1 MSESCN
7 FETNDEYKES
17 EDDHEFLF
25 EERFKCPNK
34 EVKLGN
40 ITELIYFCYK
50 KNVNILDTLEQIP
63 YLKNMGYFWD
73 MELTYLCLTEGSELL
88 QIQLLILLKGNFS
101 YFPSYIDDHN
111 TFILDL
117 IHFLLDYK
125 NNYVDTDE
133 NLIWNKKIES
143 NWKDLIACLIIDN
156 PFVLTSEIAFHL
168 YSLYFVDFIMDYPDM
183 HIVSSCCD
191 NVNQINLHT
200 IDILLSYTLPSSNA
214 MSLFHSSVL
223 PCGLFASKNYI
234 DKFGFP
240 NTFRELVNEHHFCEN
255 PNYIRQIQGWKE
267 FRKLIRHIS
276 YSANSVYM
284 VNNMVSA
291 GGGIGLLPLH
301 HKHENLL
308 NVGQCLAETGIE
320 FSYNIHLLAHSKTKN
335 YPKISAVLNLLKQVM
350 SEP

>member
-1 MSESCN
+1 MLTKKDINKISGLLYLLSVTQNKSKRKASESLS
-7 FETNDEYKES
+7 TS
-17 EDDHEFLF
+17 
-25 EERFKCPNK
+25 
-34 EVKLGN
+34 
-40 ITELIYFCYK
+40 I
-50 KNVNILDTLEQIP
+50 DTLNKYI
-63 YLKNMGYFWD
+63 
-73 MELTYLCLTEGSELL
+73 SELEQDL
-88 QIQLLILLKGNFS
+88 GLTIFSNDGHGSIVSPQGQELLVLAEELNEILRQLG
-101 YFPSYIDDHN
+101 
-111 TFILDL
+111 
-117 IHFLLDYK
+117 
-125 NNYVDTDE
+125 
-133 NLIWNKKIES
+133 
-143 NWKDLIACLIIDN
+143 
-156 PFVLTSEIAFHL
+156 EIALSSEKVGGQVKIGVEEGVSQTLFNNKII
-168 YSLYFVDFIMDYPDM
+168 DFIMDYPDM